1 MSCTADPAVRK
12 RRWWRLI
19 ALLLGFALVVELVL
33 RLFFGFCDT
42 VLMRADPDYEYI
54 AQPSQDRCRFG
65 NHIVYNSLSMRS
77 QEPDSNAI
85 LVLGCGDSVING
97 GVLTD
102 QDSLAT
108 EHISKDLSNELGRK
122 VQMLNLSAGSWG
134 PDNCAAYLKKTTIP
148 KVAAVILFVSSHDAH
163 DNMSFKPVVGVNKSF
178 PSVQYPSA
186 IVELWDRYLLPRIW
200 RSKADQD
207 SELGI
212 DKGEHGFNPGF
223 MGLKRFADERGIP
236 FIIFLHAEA
245 SEIGSGEYN
254 VQGQEIVH
262 FAQDHGVH
270 LVKDL
275 DHSVTKELLRD
286 KIHPDA
292 QGQRK
297 IADILLADMAANGG
311 AYGMLGHD
319 PRQ

>member
-1 MSCTADPAVRK
+1 MSRNADPAGRK
-12 RRWWRLI
+12 RLWWRLI
-19 ALLLGFALVVELVL
+19 ALLLGLALAVEVVL
-33 RLFFGFCDT
+33 RVFFGFCDT
-42 VLMRADPDYEYI
+42 VLMLADPDYEYI

-77 QEPDSNAI
+77 EEPDTSAI

-97 GVLTD
+97 GMLTD

-108 EHISKDLSNELGRK
+108 EHLSKDLSNELGRM
-122 VQMLNLSAGSWG
+122 VQVLNLSAGSWG
-134 PDNCAAYLKKTTIP
+134 PDNCAAYLRKTTIP
-148 KVAAVILFVSSHDAH
+148 KVAALILFASSHDAH

-186 IVELWDRYLLPRIW
+186 ILELWDRYLLPRIW
-200 RSKADQD
+200 RSKTDQD
-207 SELGI
+207 GELGI
-212 DKGEHGFNPGF
+212 DKGEDGFNPGF
-223 MGLKRFADERGIP
+223 MGLKQFVDERGIP
-236 FIIFLHAEA
+236 FIIYLHAEA
-245 SEIGSGEYN
+245 SEIGKGAYN
-254 VQGQEIVH
+254 AQGQEIIR
-262 FAQDHGVH
+262 FANEHGVH

-275 DHSVTKELLRD
+275 DHSVSKGMLRD
-286 KIHPDA
+286 KLHPDA